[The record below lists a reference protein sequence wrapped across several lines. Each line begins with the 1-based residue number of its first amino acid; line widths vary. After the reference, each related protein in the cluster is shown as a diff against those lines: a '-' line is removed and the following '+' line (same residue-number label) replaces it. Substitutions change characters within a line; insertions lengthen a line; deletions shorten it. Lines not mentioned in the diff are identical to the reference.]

1 MLLFLETDLQVI
13 KKGLAC
19 FFYCAVKPW
28 DQKKCPLKR
37 GVHLWEVKNEKNI
50 LRIHFMACTEKYHYR
65 QEMTQCQGGHFGNQ
79 VDRDARH
86 NWTF

>member
-1 MLLFLETDLQVI
+1 MLLFLETDLQVM

-37 GVHLWEVKNEKNI
+37 GVHLWEVKNEKISLGFILWHAQRNI
-50 LRIHFMACTEKYHYR
+50 TTGKR
-65 QEMTQCQGGHFGNQ
+65 
-79 VDRDARH
+79 
-86 NWTF
+86 